1 MPYKIVIKLDDKDS
15 TPHLAMSAGKYFSDA
30 LTRMQVASYSV
41 DRYRDD
47 ATLMIQFPK
56 NPEK

>member
-1 MPYKIVIKLDDKDS
+1 MAI
-15 TPHLAMSAGKYFSDA
+15 SAGQYFSNA
-30 LTRMQVASYSV
+30 LKRMQVASYSV
-41 DRYRDD
+41 DCYRDD

>member
-1 MPYKIVIKLDDKDS
+1 MSYKIVIKLEDNDL
-15 TPHLAMSAGKYFSDA
+15 TPQVAISAGQYFSDA
-30 LTRMQVASYSV
+30 LKRMQVASYSV
-41 DRYRDD
+41 DCYRDD

>member
-1 MPYKIVIKLDDKDS
+1 MPYKIIIKLNDKDI
-15 TPHLAMSAGKYFSDA
+15 TPHVAMSTGKYFSDA
-30 LTRMQVASYSV
+30 LTRMQISSYSV
-41 DRYRDD
+41 DCYRDD